1 MRYFHKNCVFSL
13 MAMLVAAPFIASA
26 NEIFPT
32 SEYVVPIYQATVSS
46 GSVTSYNEDYV
57 MQVNSQGYVQRRAPV
72 TDIRETSSTDN
83 NKLTTREAVV
93 DYSEDKDNK
102 LDGGTN
108 NTISDAVN
116 SQTPSDATTK
126 YTSAAAVA
134 EYAIQ
139 KPADAANGK
148 VLTYTGN
155 ADSRP
160 TAQYI
165 KVPMANGDPTA
176 NGTTVSNTASIWLQ

>member
-93 DYSEDKDNK
+93 DYAEDKDNK
-102 LDGGTN
+102 LDGDTG
-108 NTISDAVN
+108 NTIADN
-116 SQTPSDATTK
+116 SNDTTK

>member
-1 MRYFHKNCVFSL
+1 MRYFYKNCVFSL
-13 MAMLVAAPFIASA
+13 AAMLVAAPFIASA

-46 GSVTSYNEDYV
+46 GIVTSYNEDYV
-57 MQVNSQGYVQRRAPV
+57 MQVNSQGYVERRAPV
-72 TDIRETSSTDN
+72 TNIRVTSSTDN
-83 NKLTTREAVV
+83 NNNLTTKAAVV
-93 DYSEDKDNK
+93 DYAEDKNNK
-102 LDGGTN
+102 LDGDTGT
-108 NTISDAVN
+108 IADN
-116 SQTPSDATTK
+116 SSNTTK

-139 KPADAANGK
+139 KPAAAAEGQ
-148 VLTYTGN
+148 VLTYGTGAT

-176 NGTTVSNTASIWLQ
+176 NGTTVSSTASIWLQ